1 MSDSTDM
8 EIMGKQL
15 DLLKQLTTAA
25 DMRQKVVS
33 QNIANINT
41 QGYKSQEVKFEDALV
56 EQLSKKNGSVRSPA
70 SPEIAAVQNL
80 TMRNDGNN
88 VDLDREIGQMNKNAL
103 LMQTYLQLMGAEMK
117 MMRQAIDGG

>member
-1 MSDSTDM
+1 
-8 EIMGKQL
+8 MGNQL
-15 DLLKQLTTAA
+15 ELLKQLTSAA

-41 QGYKSQEVKFEDALV
+41 PGYKSMEVKFEDALV
-56 EQLSKKNGSVRSPA
+56 SELNRKTNSGQSGA
-70 SPEIAAVQNL
+70 EPEIAKVQNL

-103 LMQTYLQLMGAEMK
+103 LMQTYLQLMGTEMT
-117 MMRQAIDGG
+117 MMRQAINGS

>member
-41 QGYKSQEVKFEDALV
+41 PGYKSQEVKFEDALV

>member
-1 MSDSTDM
+1 
-8 EIMGKQL
+8 MGKQL

-41 QGYKSQEVKFEDALV
+41 PGYKSQEVKFEDALV

>member
-1 MSDSTDM
+1 M

-41 QGYKSQEVKFEDALV
+41 PGYKSQEVKFEDALV
-56 EQLSKKNGSVRSPA
+56 EQLS
-70 SPEIAAVQNL
+70 
-80 TMRNDGNN
+80 
-88 VDLDREIGQMNKNAL
+88 
-103 LMQTYLQLMGAEMK
+103 
-117 MMRQAIDGG
+117 

>member
-41 QGYKSQEVKFEDALV
+41 PGYKSQEVKFEDALV
-56 EQLSKKNGSVRSPA
+56 EQLSKKNGSVRSTA